1 MPYLHL
7 ESFTQYSFQYYKS
20 LANGLKIR
28 FFFKEHLHLVLNLC
42 KISSEEVKTMS
53 NLLKKF
59 ENRQLKQDGIPTYHP
74 GDTVEVKLQITEGT
88 RVRVQAFLGVVIKKR
103 DRGIST
109 SLTLRKISNGVGV
122 ERTFNVHSPLV
133 KSIDVKRHGKVR
145 QAKLYYIRD
154 LTAKKARIAEK
165 RKVVKVKDEK
175 SGK

>member
-1 MPYLHL
+1 M
-7 ESFTQYSFQYYKS
+7 QFQK
-20 LANGLKIR
+20 KHI
-28 FFFKEHLHLVLNLC
+28 FIKDHLHSLLNLC
-42 KISSEEVKTMS
+42 NIMIEEVRNMS
-53 NLLKKF
+53 NILKEF
-59 ENRQLKQDGIPTYHP
+59 ENRQLKQDGIPAYYP
-74 GDTVEVKLQITEGT
+74 GDTVEVKVQIEEGT

-103 DRGIST
+103 NRGVNT

-165 RKVVKVKDEK
+165 RRVVKVKPSTDTK
-175 SGK
+175 